1 MLKNADKIVRET
13 WEQQIERNRQRIK
26 KEQQLYFDNY
36 KKEFLNKS
44 VIDGISAEDDKFMKK
59 RLLDYVH
66 KYVFL
71 QRLEPLDNTSTQVLQ
86 LLKSDL
92 NKKNYAKQFFDLRN
106 VFSNF
111 FRIKSGFILFS
122 AFFFFFIEYYI
133 HYYSSFSL
141 NDINIT
147 FESIINK
154 IPPFF

>member
-111 FRIKSGFILFS
+111 FRIKSVFILFS
-122 AFFFFFIEYYI
+122 AFFFF
-133 HYYSSFSL
+133 H
-141 NDINIT
+141 
-147 FESIINK
+147 
-154 IPPFF
+154 

>member
-111 FRIKSGFILFS
+111 FRIKSVFILFS

>member
-111 FRIKSGFILFS
+111 FR
-122 AFFFFFIEYYI
+122 FFGEKW
-133 HYYSSFSL
+133 SR
-141 NDINIT
+141 T
-147 FESIINK
+147 TQTRE
-154 IPPFF
+154 